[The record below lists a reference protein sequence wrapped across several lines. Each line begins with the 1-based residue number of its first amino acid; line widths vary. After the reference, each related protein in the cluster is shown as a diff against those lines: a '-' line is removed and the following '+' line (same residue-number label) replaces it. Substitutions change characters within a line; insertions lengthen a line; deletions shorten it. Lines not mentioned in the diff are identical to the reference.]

1 MHLTKSSIARV
12 CGAAAALL
20 VLGCGSSSI
29 SGGGGGD
36 PAAAVA
42 GSWTFTSG
50 SIQPMCT
57 PTLGTV
63 NDPVDLTG
71 DTLTIVRVDS
81 THVTTSLMG
90 NGLMCNV
97 NFTVS
102 GTTATAE
109 SGQTCAV
116 TIPVGT
122 TSTAVVIDISS
133 WTLTVSGD
141 TLTNAMA
148 GTASVA
154 GLLTCTPTADG
165 MATRVSGGG

>member
-1 MHLTKSSIARV
+1 MHLTTSSIARV

-29 SGGGGGD
+29 NGGGGGD

-50 SIQPMCT
+50 SIQPMCNLT
-57 PTLGTV
+57 IAA
-63 NDPVDLTG
+63 VDLTG
-71 DTLTIVRVDS
+71 DTMTIVRVDS

-102 GTTATAE
+102 GTTATATA
-109 SGQTCAV
+109 GQTCVV
-116 TIPVGT
+116 TVPVGT

-133 WTLTVSGD
+133 WTLTISGD

-148 GTASVA
+148 GTATAA
-154 GLLTCTPTADG
+154 GILTCTPTADG
-165 MATRVSGGG
+165 MATRVSSGG